1 MSNILLFI
9 DNKMRGVKY
18 TYIIFVISIIY
29 SCQGNNMAIAKGLPM
44 ATDTVSY
51 EVLGTEDDGKF
62 IIKDTIDLNNCVC
75 IIPEN
80 VSLVFRGGYLKNG
93 TLVGNYTKLKSSMP
107 CFSRV
112 RIMGTWNVPVINT
125 TLFDDL
131 SYDNALKDVFALAD
145 SSINNKI
152 VIGKGYY
159 QVTAYKNG
167 DICLPIYSK
176 AEMVI
181 DDEIKLTPNDFRNY
195 YIIQASGE
203 NIKIHGKGTIIGDKH
218 THTGESGEWG
228 MGIDVENAHHVL
240 ISGLTIKDCWG
251 DCIYVGSES
260 TDVRIENCRLDHGRR
275 QGISITSA
283 NGVSIKN
290 CVITNVNG
298 TAPEYAID
306 IEPNKGE
313 RVDNVVV
320 EHVMANR
327 CRGGFLVY
335 GRAKDAWVGKVTFR
349 RCQISADGKVVVNI
363 NKCDKANVEK
373 CEAIL
378 SRSERV
384 VACNEV
390 TNLILRDNRVRYENP
405 LSEKIKTAV
414 KSAVGMG
421 DNRVMSITNCGNS
434 IVDNNRVVE

>member
-1 MSNILLFI
+1 MQQVRRMMLPIILFAIGLI
-9 DNKMRGVKY
+9 CC
-18 TYIIFVISIIY
+18 
-29 SCQGNNMAIAKGLPM
+29 SCNFGHTEMVAEGLPAM
-44 ATDTVSY
+44 TDTILHD
-51 EVLGTEDDGKF
+51 VLGQQKGET
-62 IIKDTIDLNNCVC
+62 ILIQDTIDLANHAC
-75 IIPEN
+75 IIPKGRT
-80 VSLVFRGGYLKNG
+80 LVFKGGYIKNG
-93 TLVGNYTKLKSSMP
+93 TLIGNHTRLKSSKA
-107 CFSRV
+107 CFNRV
-112 RIMGTWNVPVINT
+112 RILGSWNVPVIKT
-125 TLFDDL
+125 SLFDDL
-131 SYDNALKDVFALAD
+131 SYDNALKDVVALAD

-152 VIGKGYY
+152 VIGKGHY

-167 DICLPIYSK
+167 DVCIPVSSNTD
-176 AEMVI
+176 VQI
-181 DDEIKLTPNDFRNY
+181 DGDIWLTPNDYRNS
-195 YIIQASGE
+195 YIIQASGS
-203 NIKIHGKGTIIGDKH
+203 NIKIRGKGTIIGDKH
-218 THTGESGEWG
+218 THIGTSGEWG